1 MKELLV
7 IRHGKSSWDDPSLA
21 DHDRPL
27 AKRGREAAPEMG
39 RRLRARG
46 AVPER
51 LVTSDAVRARDT
63 AVALGEAMG
72 LGPDAVLL
80 EPRLYTGSGTDVLA
94 VVRRLD
100 DAYERIGIVGHNP
113 ALHEFLHDASDLRLD
128 KFPTAGVVHLRFPAG
143 RWADIEPGSAEVVD
157 YDDPKSGRE

>member
-27 AKRGREAAPEMG
+27 AGRGREAAPEMG
-39 RRLRARG
+39 RRLRLRG
-46 AVPER
+46 VVPER

-63 AVALGEAMG
+63 AAALGEALG
-72 LGPDAVLL
+72 LGPEAVLL

-100 DAYERIGIVGHNP
+100 EAYERIGIVGHNP
-113 ALHEFLHDASDLRLD
+113 ALHEFLHAASHLRLD
-128 KFPTAGVVHLRFPAG
+128 KFPTAAVAHLRFPAR
-143 RWADIEPGSAEVVD
+143 RWSDIEPGSADVVD
-157 YDDPKSGRE
+157 YDYPKSGRD